1 MTRSRCVITSYAR
14 TPLSSQS
21 GKEFQELAIPELAV
35 APVKAAVERSRLG
48 KSDVDSMVMGNA
60 DAHGQAQNLGRHVA
74 LKAGLDYET
83 ALAYT
88 VHRVCGSGFTAVTN
102 CMLELWAGES
112 NISIAAGAEMLS
124 HSSVSLPLSFAWT
137 GIPRGGILLG
147 GGNYD
152 GDACAPNEIYG
163 RIYGPAMTVEKAAR
177 IHGVTREDC
186 DQFAYESQMKM
197 KKAQESG
204 RYANE
209 IIPIEVPQTDR
220 KGKVSMVTY
229 DKDLH
234 PKPFTELDVIAKLKP
249 AFEQDGVITAAN
261 ASGNTDGAAAI
272 VIMTEEEC
280 KKRGLTPIAYLNAY
294 AYGGVDPTVMGTGP
308 VPALQKLLKKTD
320 KTFDDIDVLEI
331 NEAFAPQVLTCM
343 KMLGHY
349 IGSPLYGRLNPN
361 GGAIAVGHPTGCTG
375 VRITMS
381 VAEELRLTGKKYG
394 IASAC
399 IGGGMGV
406 AILLENANA

>member
-1 MTRSRCVITSYAR
+1 
-14 TPLSSQS
+14 LSSQS
-21 GKEFQELAIPELAV
+21 GKEFQEMKIPDFAV
-35 APVKAAVERSRLG
+35 EPVKAAVERSHLG
-48 KSDVDSMVMGNA
+48 KSDVDSMVMGNT
-60 DAHGQAQNLGRHVA
+60 DAHGQANNLGRHVA

-102 CMLELWAGES
+102 CMLEQWAGEA
-112 NISIAAGAEMLS
+112 NVSIAAGAEMLS
-124 HSSVSLPLSFAWT
+124 HNKISLPLSFAWT
-137 GIPRGGILLG
+137 GMPRGGVLLG
-147 GGNYD
+147 GGEYD
-152 GDACAPNEIYG
+152 GDSCAPNEIYG
-163 RIYGPAMTVEKAAR
+163 RIYGPAFTVEKAAR
-177 IHGVTREDC
+177 IHGVKREEA

-197 KKAQESG
+197 KKAQETG
-204 RYANE
+204 RFDGE
-209 IIPIEVPQTDR
+209 IIPITVPQTDK
-220 KGKVSMVTY
+220 KGKTSMVTY

-234 PKPFTELDVIAKLKP
+234 PKPFTEIDVIAKLQP
-249 AFEQDGVITAAN
+249 AFEKDGIITAAN

-280 KKRGLTPIAYLNAY
+280 QKRGLTPVAYLNAF
-294 AYGGVDPTVMGTGP
+294 AFGGVDPTVMGTGP
-308 VPALQKLLKKTD
+308 VPALQKLLKKTGL
-320 KTFDDIDVLEI
+320 TFDDIDVLEI
-331 NEAFAPQVLTCM
+331 NEAFAPQVLACM

-349 IGSPLYGRLNPN
+349 MDSALYQRLNPN

-381 VAEELRLTGKKYG
+381 VAEELRITGKKYG

-406 AILLENANA
+406 AILLENARL